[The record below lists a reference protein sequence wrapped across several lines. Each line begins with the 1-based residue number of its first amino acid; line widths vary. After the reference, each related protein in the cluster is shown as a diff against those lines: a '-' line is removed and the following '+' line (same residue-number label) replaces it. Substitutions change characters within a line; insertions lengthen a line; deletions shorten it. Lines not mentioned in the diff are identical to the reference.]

1 MRVEAATHTQQFG
14 GLLSRDYTRGTA
26 DTRVIRSKYGEQAR
40 LLRIPIHL
48 RIA

>member
-14 GLLSRDYTRGTA
+14 GLLSRDYTRGTY
-26 DTRVIRSKYGEQAR
+26 DTDTYREQAR

>member
-1 MRVEAATHTQQFG
+1 MRVEAATHPQQFG
-14 GLLSRDYTRGTA
+14 GLLSRDYTRGIA
-26 DTRVIRSKYGEQAR
+26 DTTVIRIYGEQAR